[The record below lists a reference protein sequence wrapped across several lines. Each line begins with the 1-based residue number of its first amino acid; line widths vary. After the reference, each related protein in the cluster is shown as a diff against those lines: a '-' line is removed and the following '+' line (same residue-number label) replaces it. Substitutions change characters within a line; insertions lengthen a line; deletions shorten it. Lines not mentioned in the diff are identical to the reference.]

1 MANIYGDYKVLG
13 DLYIQ
18 APDHQPYPLLLST
31 DSDGKVIFVEAISSI
46 TASSPINV
54 INTGGTVSITHET
67 SGWVDK
73 LSLTASTIISN
84 LEVSQEGHL
93 INWETRQLSTN
104 DLFNIGIGL
113 SLDGNTLKLGDGN
126 TLSYVD
132 TPTIKDFFLY
142 QTSPSL
148 VSALYSGFGAVSS
161 TLAEAGFAVTNNAN
175 RGGEIKVEYN
185 SASPNPLAKMQIN
198 GISGFNILS
207 IDETNGYI
215 LRDDIKQRGFVN
227 FGDYENNFIARSLT
241 TKQYVDNRFIRFD
254 INNQGLNNT
263 QKQNARTNIDS
274 VSLNTSENITA
285 FKTFTDGT
293 NSSVIRTDGKILIN
307 TTTEISGGGN
317 LQVSGT
323 GNFTNTITASNF
335 ITTSDLRIK
344 SDITPIKNALD
355 ILDKFISYEYFKNGT
370 KEAGFIA
377 QEIKE
382 VIPYTVFEN
391 SDGLLT
397 MSDRPILAY
406 LHSAVLELKNEIYKI
421 KDRL

>member
-13 DLYIQ
+13 DLYIE
-18 APDHQPYPLLLST
+18 APDQQPYPLLLST
-31 DSDGKVIFVEAISSI
+31 DSDGKVLFVNTVNSI
-46 TASSPINV
+46 TASSPISVVTNA
-54 INTGGTVSITHET
+54 GTVSITHDN

-73 LSLTASTIISN
+73 LSLTSSTIISN
-84 LEVSQEGHL
+84 LEVTQEGHL
-93 INWETRQLSTN
+93 TNWETRQLSIN
-104 DLFNIGIGL
+104 DLFNVGIGL

-132 TPTIKDFFLY
+132 TSTVKDFFLY
-142 QTSPSL
+142 QTSQSL
-148 VSALYSGFGAVSS
+148 VSALYSGFGAVSP

-175 RGGEIKVEYN
+175 RGAEIKVEYN
-185 SASPNPLAKMQIN
+185 SASPNAFAKIQIN
-198 GISGFNILS
+198 GTSGFNILS

-227 FGDYENNFIARSLT
+227 SGDYENNFVARSLI
-241 TKQYVDNRFIRFD
+241 TKQYVDNRFIRYD
-254 INNQGLNNT
+254 INQSLNST

-285 FKTFTDGT
+285 LKTFTNGI

-335 ITTSDLRIK
+335 ITTSDIK
-344 SDITPIKNALD
+344 IKTNITPIKNSLD
-355 ILDKFISYEYFKNGT
+355 ILNKFISYEYYKNGT

-406 LHSAVLELKNEIYKI
+406 LHSAVLELKNEIDKI